1 MMRRR
6 CMGFTKRW
14 ILAAAVTVLAVATT
28 ADAEEGWD
36 FTLGAGVVGAPVYE
50 GARDYYASPI
60 PLIDLSWSTDTFSLS
75 ASLLDG
81 LGAMYM
87 HQQSGVI
94 ASLALN
100 TGASRESDTYYR
112 FVVPVKHSSHTQRLL
127 EGTPD
132 ATGVLA
138 ADATLGYVTP
148 VGLVGATAGY
158 RPTNLDSPGGDD
170 DTTYHAFLYSLLYF
184 AAVPLGNG
192 VEVSLAAQF
201 ELMDRSYARSWY
213 AVKTPT
219 PSLEAFN
226 ASAGLHRAQLVT
238 EATGMLSDRVG
249 LTLLAAEGVLL
260 GDAGRS
266 PYTERRFQ
274 TLVVL
279 SSFYRFR

>member
-1 MMRRR
+1 MRRR
-6 CMGFTKRW
+6 FMGFTKRW

-28 ADAEEGWD
+28 ADAEEAWD

-60 PLIDLSWSTDTFSLS
+60 PTIDLSWSTDTVSLS

-81 LGAMYM
+81 IGAMYL
-87 HQQSGVI
+87 HQESGVI
-94 ASLALN
+94 ASLTLN
-100 TGASRESDTYYR
+100 TGASRESDTYSR

-138 ADATLGYVTP
+138 ADATLGYLTP
-148 VGLVGATAGY
+148 LGLVGATAGY
-158 RPTNLDSPGGDD
+158 RPTNLDYPGGDD

-184 AAVPLGNG
+184 AAVPLGNSL
-192 VEVSLAAQF
+192 EVSLAAQF
-201 ELMDRSYARSWY
+201 ELMGQSYARSWY

-219 PSLEAFN
+219 PSLETFN
-226 ASAGLHRAQLVT
+226 ASAGLHRVQLVT

-249 LTLLAAEGVLL
+249 VSLLAAESVLL

-274 TLVVL
+274 TQVVL